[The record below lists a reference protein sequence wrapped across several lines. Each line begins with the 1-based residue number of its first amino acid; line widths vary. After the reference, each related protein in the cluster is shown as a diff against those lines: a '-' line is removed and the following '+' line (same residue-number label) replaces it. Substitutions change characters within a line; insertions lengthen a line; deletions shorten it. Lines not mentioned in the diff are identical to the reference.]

1 MERKILMVNQL
12 HPSTQIGL
20 VKLKI
25 SDLKRSVTFY
35 TEVVGLRILSQT
47 ENHAELTVDGK
58 QPLLILEQ
66 IENAVIL
73 PERSVAGLYHFAILV
88 PDRISLGLSLRNL
101 IKFNIGVGQGDH
113 FVSEALYIS
122 DPDNNGIEIYADRP
136 KEMWKRDAA
145 GEYIMTTDP
154 VDVDGLLE
162 ISAGKTWSG
171 LSEGTVIGHVHF
183 HVSDLRKAE
192 EFYCAILGFD
202 VTAHYGDMALF
213 ISAGGYH
220 HHIGLNTWAGVGAPP
235 APHDAVGLDYFT
247 LVVPNHG
254 ELDTVVVQLKNAGIS
269 VTYQDGGWFVK
280 DPSNITIKLVS
291 QSSE

>member
-1 MERKILMVNQL
+1 MTKQI

-47 ENHAELTVDGK
+47 ENITELTVDGK
-58 QPLLILEQ
+58 HPLLILEQ

-101 IKFNIGVGQGDH
+101 IKFNVGVGQGDH
-113 FVSEALYIS
+113 LVSEALYIN

-136 KEMWKRDAA
+136 KESWKRDTD
-145 GEYIMTTDP
+145 GEYVMATDS
-154 VDVDGLLE
+154 VDVDGLLA
-162 ISAGKTWSG
+162 ISEGKTWSG
-171 LSEGTVIGHVHF
+171 LSVNTIMGHVHF
-183 HVSDLRKAE
+183 HVSDLQKAKA
-192 EFYCAILGFD
+192 FYCGILGFD
-202 VTAHYGDMALF
+202 VTSHLGSMALF

-247 LVVPNHG
+247 LVLPNHE
-254 ELDTVVVQLKNAGIS
+254 ELDHVIVQLKDTGIS

-280 DPSNITIKLVS
+280 DPSNISIKLLS
-291 QSSE
+291 QI

>member
-1 MERKILMVNQL
+1 MTKQI

-25 SDLKRSVTFY
+25 SDLKRSVAFY
-35 TEVVGLRILSQT
+35 KEVVGLRILSQT
-47 ENHAELTVDGK
+47 ENIAELTVDGN

-101 IKFNIGVGQGDH
+101 IKFNVGVGQGDH
-113 FVSEALYIS
+113 LVSEALYIN

-136 KEMWKRDAA
+136 KESWKRDVN
-145 GEYIMTTDP
+145 GEYVMTTDP
-154 VDVDGLLE
+154 VDVDGLLA
-162 ISAGKTWSG
+162 ISEGKTWSG
-171 LSEGTVIGHVHF
+171 LSEDTIVGHVHF
-183 HVSDLRKAE
+183 HVSDLQKTEA
-192 EFYCAILGFD
+192 FYCGILGFD
-202 VTAHYGDMALF
+202 VTAHYGSMALF

-247 LVVPNHG
+247 LVLPNHE
-254 ELDTVVVQLKNAGIS
+254 ELDHVIVQLKDAGIS
-269 VTYQDGGWFVK
+269 VRYIDGGWFVK
-280 DPSNITIKLVS
+280 DPSNITIKLLS
-291 QSSE
+291 QG

>member
-1 MERKILMVNQL
+1 MTKTI
-12 HPSTQIGL
+12 HPSTYIGL

-25 SDLKRSVTFY
+25 SDLERSVAFY

-47 ENHAELTVDGK
+47 ENIAELTVDGK

-101 IKFNIGVGQGDH
+101 IKFNVGVGQGDH
-113 FVSEALYIS
+113 LVSEALYIN

-136 KEMWKRDAA
+136 KESWKRDAN
-145 GEYIMTTDP
+145 GEYVMTTDP
-154 VDVDGLLE
+154 VDVDGLLA
-162 ISAGKTWSG
+162 ISDGKTWSG
-171 LSEGTVIGHVHF
+171 LSEDTIMGHVHF
-183 HVSDLRKAE
+183 HVSDLQKTEA
-192 EFYCAILGFD
+192 FYCGILGFD
-202 VTAHYGDMALF
+202 VTAHYGAMALF
-213 ISAGGYH
+213 ISEGGYH

-247 LVVPNHG
+247 LVLPNHE
-254 ELDTVVVQLKNAGIS
+254 ELDKVIVQLKDAGIS
-269 VTYQDGGWFVK
+269 VRYIEGGWFVK
-280 DPSNITIKLVS
+280 DPSNITIKLLS
-291 QSSE
+291 QD